1 MAAATGYS
9 DAPTDEQLLAYA
21 ELPRHGRY
29 MAEVF
34 AVRIL
39 ATAGGDPPPH
49 GTITFYGGHC
59 CSDFIYSWSPL
70 EEGEDTSKQTCDSQL
85 ITKNDGIVDEY
96 TKAYNATSNIKGL
109 IASEASWQQSWRTN
123 EFISS
128 TVKKQSG
135 SVAGHNKTSPFFGR
149 SQPRNGLRQQR
160 KLAFHSQ
167 RFLFQANH
175 QGISQDSSR
184 QQENVH
190 PPYVSKYWL
199 LYTTTKEIERLV
211 LLDIRDMLQTMCNDI
226 RLFPLP
232 AIKEEH
238 DNMVDVVREIFEEMS
253 IPEDHEAEF
262 VVSSLN
268 HEQRHAY
275 DVILS
280 SVENIS
286 GGVFFVDGP
295 GGTGKTCM
303 YKALLST
310 VRRSGKIAI
319 ATATSGV
326 AASIMPGGRTASD
339 SLSSCILV
347 PKQGNL
353 VLTGPSWATSAY
365 SPIAFTLYLHDGS
378 PQAGEAAEDDE
389 DIGRII
395 CDCIDGD
402 FSNYN
407 RAIVETVQTG
417 YGPAEVIYA
426 VLSNGVQGRV
436 AIKLAR
442 LPVSKAGEEDATA
455 ILGRIVARSKLFD
468 VGCVLFYKEGDN
480 GVSVRPGGLIQLARE
495 ALAVPLHMP
504 LTIELDLHR
513 CSGDEIVGGVL
524 EFNPATN
531 GQHTERLVGENGAEL
546 EVTISWSQYPW

>member
-1 MAAATGYS
+1 
-9 DAPTDEQLLAYA
+9 
-21 ELPRHGRY
+21 
-29 MAEVF
+29 
-34 AVRIL
+34 
-39 ATAGGDPPPH
+39 
-49 GTITFYGGHC
+49 
-59 CSDFIYSWSPL
+59 
-70 EEGEDTSKQTCDSQL
+70 
-85 ITKNDGIVDEY
+85 
-96 TKAYNATSNIKGL
+96 
-109 IASEASWQQSWRTN
+109 
-123 EFISS
+123 
-128 TVKKQSG
+128 
-135 SVAGHNKTSPFFGR
+135 
-149 SQPRNGLRQQR
+149 
-160 KLAFHSQ
+160 
-167 RFLFQANH
+167 
-175 QGISQDSSR
+175 
-184 QQENVH
+184 
-190 PPYVSKYWL
+190 
-199 LYTTTKEIERLV
+199 
-211 LLDIRDMLQTMCNDI
+211 
-226 RLFPLP
+226 
-232 AIKEEH
+232 
-238 DNMVDVVREIFEEMS
+238 
-253 IPEDHEAEF
+253 
-262 VVSSLN
+262 
-268 HEQRHAY
+268 
-275 DVILS
+275 
-280 SVENIS
+280 
-286 GGVFFVDGP
+286 
-295 GGTGKTCM
+295 
-303 YKALLST
+303 
-310 VRRSGKIAI
+310 
-319 ATATSGV
+319 
-326 AASIMPGGRTASD
+326 
-339 SLSSCILV
+339 
-347 PKQGNL
+347 

-442 LPVSKAGEEDATA
+442 LPVSKAGEEDTTA

-546 EVTISWSQYPW
+546 EVAISWSQYPW

>member
-1 MAAATGYS
+1 M
-9 DAPTDEQLLAYA
+9 LI
-21 ELPRHGRY
+21 
-29 MAEVF
+29 V
-34 AVRIL
+34 
-39 ATAGGDPPPH
+39 
-49 GTITFYGGHC
+49 
-59 CSDFIYSWSPL
+59 
-70 EEGEDTSKQTCDSQL
+70 SQHL
-85 ITKNDGIVDEY
+85 
-96 TKAYNATSNIKGL
+96 
-109 IASEASWQQSWRTN
+109 
-123 EFISS
+123 SS
-128 TVKKQSG
+128 M
-135 SVAGHNKTSPFFGR
+135 
-149 SQPRNGLRQQR
+149 
-160 KLAFHSQ
+160 
-167 RFLFQANH
+167 
-175 QGISQDSSR
+175 SR
-184 QQENVH
+184 Q
-190 PPYVSKYWL
+190 
-199 LYTTTKEIERLV
+199 
-211 LLDIRDMLQTMCNDI
+211 D
-226 RLFPLP
+226 
-232 AIKEEH
+232 
-238 DNMVDVVREIFEEMS
+238 
-253 IPEDHEAEF
+253 
-262 VVSSLN
+262 
-268 HEQRHAY
+268 
-275 DVILS
+275 
-280 SVENIS
+280 
-286 GGVFFVDGP
+286 
-295 GGTGKTCM
+295 
-303 YKALLST
+303 
-310 VRRSGKIAI
+310 RSD
-319 ATATSGV
+319 
-326 AASIMPGGRTASD
+326 P
-339 SLSSCILV
+339 LSSCILV

-395 CDCIDGD
+395 CDCIGDD

-436 AIKLAR
+436 AVKLAR

-546 EVTISWSQYPW
+546 EVAISWSQYPW

>member
-70 EEGEDTSKQTCDSQL
+70 EEGEDTSKQTCDSQ
-85 ITKNDGIVDEY
+85 
-96 TKAYNATSNIKGL
+96 
-109 IASEASWQQSWRTN
+109 
-123 EFISS
+123 
-128 TVKKQSG
+128 
-135 SVAGHNKTSPFFGR
+135 
-149 SQPRNGLRQQR
+149 
-160 KLAFHSQ
+160 
-167 RFLFQANH
+167 
-175 QGISQDSSR
+175 
-184 QQENVH
+184 
-190 PPYVSKYWL
+190 
-199 LYTTTKEIERLV
+199 
-211 LLDIRDMLQTMCNDI
+211 
-226 RLFPLP
+226 
-232 AIKEEH
+232 EEH